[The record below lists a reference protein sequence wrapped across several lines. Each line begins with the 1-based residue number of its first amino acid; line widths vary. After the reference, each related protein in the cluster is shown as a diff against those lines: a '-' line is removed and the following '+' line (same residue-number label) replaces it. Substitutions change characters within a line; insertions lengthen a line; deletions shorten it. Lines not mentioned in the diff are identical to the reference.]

1 MKYTT
6 TFKKAVLRKV
16 LPPENRSVHSVSK
29 EMGVGEITI
38 HRWISQIKDGT
49 LNLEQDEEN
58 PSGQRNM
65 TEKLNLLLEYQ
76 KIPRV
81 SDDNPFIESFFKTL
95 KYRCGYPHHFESIEH
110 ARNWFA
116 DFIHWY
122 NFEHKH
128 SGLQFVTPMQKRN
141 GEHFKVYKNRNI
153 IIRESSETESS
164 PLVNR
169 QNINIFIYRV

>member
-49 LNLEQDEEN
+49 LNLEQDEGN

-65 TEKLNLLLEYQ
+65 TEKLT
-76 KIPRV
+76 IPIDIKDGIWLDLNDLVAAGELVDINCVDTVLASQSFRV
-81 SDDNPFIESFFKTL
+81 KSNVVFNI
-95 KYRCGYPHHFESIEH
+95 
-110 ARNWFA
+110 RN
-116 DFIHWY
+116 
-122 NFEHKH
+122 EK
-128 SGLQFVTPMQKRN
+128 
-141 GEHFKVYKNRNI
+141 ENI
-153 IIRESSETESS
+153 TVVI
-164 PLVNR
+164 
-169 QNINIFIYRV
+169 